1 MSADA
6 PTISSF
12 SQFFPPRPRWSL
24 TEIPDLSGR
33 VIVVTGGNSG
43 IGYETVLEV
52 LRHGAKVYLATR
64 SKERADKAIAKLK
77 GQPGIS
83 GTVEFLPLD
92 LADLRSIKA
101 FAKEI
106 SAREQRI
113 DVLFD
118 NAGVMMYDNSRA
130 TKHGYEPH
138 LGINALGTH
147 YLTKLLIPLLQAAGA
162 AHPDFPARVVVTSS
176 YMHLMTI
183 PKGFDP
189 EDPTGEKVSLSVG
202 MSRSIQCYSISKF
215 CNILT
220 ARKFEREYGGQNISF
235 TAVHPGAI
243 RTNIMSDAQGLMSFM
258 KDYVTR
264 FIQITPAQGAYTQLY
279 AAFAPGGLSGGAYF
293 VPYGR
298 ICATLPAAYDTAVQ
312 DAFAKWADEQVARH
326 PV

>member
-1 MSADA
+1 MSGDA
-6 PTISSF
+6 PTISLL
-12 SQFFPPRPRWSL
+12 SQLFPPRPRWSL

-64 SKERADKAIAKLK
+64 SKERADKAIAELRA
-77 GQPGIS
+77 QPGIS
-83 GTVEFLPLD
+83 GSVEFLPLD
-92 LADLRSIKA
+92 LADLRSIEA

-189 EDPTGEKVSLSVG
+189 EDPAGEKVAVPAG

-220 ARKFEREYGGQNISF
+220 ARKFEREHGGQNITF
-235 TAVHPGAI
+235 TAVHPGVI
-243 RTNIMSDAQGLMSFM
+243 RTNIMSDAQGFMSFL
-258 KDYVTR
+258 KNYAAR

-298 ICATLPAAYDTAVQ
+298 ICATLPAANDTAVQ
-312 DAFAKWADEQVARH
+312 DTFAKWADEQVARH
-326 PV
+326 AV